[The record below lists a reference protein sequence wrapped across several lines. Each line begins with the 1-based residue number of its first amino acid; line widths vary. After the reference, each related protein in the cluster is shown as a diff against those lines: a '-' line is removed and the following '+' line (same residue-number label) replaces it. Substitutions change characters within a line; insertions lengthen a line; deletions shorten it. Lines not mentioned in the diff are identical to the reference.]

1 MIARYLLLEGY
12 IFSCHKEYAKLQLF
26 GWKCSSPGVCLGDDL
41 FENLQPNILGLFE
54 KEPTEDC
61 LVMLPNYRNL
71 FFEKLLL
78 AHVWSRGLGW
88 EWPGK
93 EVEFAASLW
102 PGCQRGKAS
111 ACVRWPGGRW
121 GLTEKIPKPSLSQTM
136 LLVRWRQTSL
146 PDTRALS
153 FCLGWWNCPPGRHK
167 TTVLSS

>member
-1 MIARYLLLEGY
+1 MFLTRCVPRGWLVWKSSAKHLRPFWEGAY
-12 IFSCHKEYAKLQLF
+12 RRLFGHAAKLQKPLL
-26 GWKCSSPGVCLGDDL
+26 WEAPACPCL
-41 FENLQPNILGLFE
+41 EQ
-54 KEPTEDC
+54 
-61 LVMLPNYRNL
+61 
-71 FFEKLLL
+71 
-78 AHVWSRGLGW
+78 GLGW

-102 PGCQRGKAS
+102 PGCQPGKAS

-153 FCLGWWNCPPGRHK
+153 FYLGWWNCPPGRHK